1 MKMRI
6 ALAGVVALLGVA
18 GLAAQKPGAE
28 FDKIAAQYLAAFNKA
43 DTKAIAAM
51 YKSDALRVTPDG
63 QLFTGR
69 AAIEQNYVASFQ
81 GPFKGA
87 KLTLQTGG
95 SQMLGPDVGLMEGTY
110 EVTGSGAPIRGRYVN
125 TLVREGGK
133 WMLAS
138 VVTVPEMPAPPK

>member
-6 ALAGVVALLGVA
+6 AMVGVLALLGLA

-28 FDKIAAQYLAAFNKA
+28 FDKLAAQYLAAFNKG
-43 DTKAIAAM
+43 DVQGIASM

-63 QLFTGR
+63 QLFAGR

-87 KLTLQTGG
+87 KLTLKTGR

-110 EVTGSGAPIRGRYVN
+110 EVTGSQGPMRGRYVN
-125 TLVREGGK
+125 TVIREGGK

-138 VVTVPEMPAPPK
+138 VVTVPEMPASPK